1 VPTEGVGS
9 EIVPDNKDIFH
20 VVLKYSTKTKNKT
33 KQKKRREKQKNK
45 NKNKQTKKN
54 TRIVDSEIEINF
66 SILCLLYSLLC
77 NKATEMVQYYK

>member
-33 KQKKRREKQKNK
+33 KQNKRKEEKSKKTKTKTNKQKK
-45 NKNKQTKKN
+45 P
-54 TRIVDSEIEINF
+54 RVL
-66 SILCLLYSLLC
+66 SIL
-77 NKATEMVQYYK
+77 K